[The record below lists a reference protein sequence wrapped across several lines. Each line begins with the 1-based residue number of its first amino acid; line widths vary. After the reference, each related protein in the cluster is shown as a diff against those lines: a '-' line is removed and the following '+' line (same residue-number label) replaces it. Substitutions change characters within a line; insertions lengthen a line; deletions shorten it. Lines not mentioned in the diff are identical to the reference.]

1 MGKCLNFNSKFF
13 ALSFISCSFLPYW
26 IYTPK
31 LIENIYHQSA
41 SASSFYT
48 GTLAIVFSG
57 IGVLIGGIFISKFKP
72 SARFLTMWHII
83 CGVFCVAGMISY
95 AFMGC
100 EESEKTLSIK
110 KDSNPICSADCHC
123 DFVRYSPVCG
133 SDGLTYISACHAGCM
148 ISLKGNAS
156 KSFAECSCVGS
167 DSRNQLSAFSWAFTD
182 PKMTTAT
189 SGPCEVNCQKELYM
203 FLAVMCFLK
212 FIGATGRTSNF
223 LVSIRCIHEKD
234 KTVAIGLGSVLVHLF
249 AFIPSPILFGFIL
262 DK

>member
-1 MGKCLNFNSKFF
+1 M
-13 ALSFISCSFLPYW
+13 PYW

-31 LIENIYHQSA
+31 IIETIYHQSA

-48 GTLAIVFSG
+48 GTLVIVFSG

-83 CGVFCVAGMISY
+83 CGFCCVTGMISY

-100 EESEKTLSIK
+100 AESEKTLNLKSESI
-110 KDSNPICSADCHC
+110 SSCNADCHC

-133 SDGLTYISACHAGCM
+133 DDGITYISACHAGC
-148 ISLKGNAS
+148 IATNKRNSS
-156 KSFAECSCVGS
+156 KTFGECSCISPREEFFSVFSGKS
-167 DSRNQLSAFSWAFTD
+167 DSAA
-182 PKMTTAT
+182 
-189 SGPCEVNCQKELYM
+189 SGPCDVNCKKELFI

-223 LVSIRCIHEKD
+223 LISMRCIEEKD
-234 KTVAIGLGSVLVHLF
+234 KTVALGLGSTMIHL
-249 AFIPSPILFGFIL
+249 
-262 DK
+262 